1 VLKRYAE
8 TFSAPSPRFAFLTG
22 DFDAIHKVVRSYGVY
37 YGQKDSKGGIEHTFL
52 TSIVDPSGTVR
63 VQYLGTRFDAN
74 EFLGDLRSLIEEA
87 RTR

>member
-1 VLKRYAE
+1 
-8 TFSAPSPRFAFLTG
+8 
-22 DFDAIHKVVRSYGVY
+22 VVRSYGVY

-74 EFLGDLRSLIEEA
+74 EFLGDLRSLIAEA
-87 RTR
+87 RSR